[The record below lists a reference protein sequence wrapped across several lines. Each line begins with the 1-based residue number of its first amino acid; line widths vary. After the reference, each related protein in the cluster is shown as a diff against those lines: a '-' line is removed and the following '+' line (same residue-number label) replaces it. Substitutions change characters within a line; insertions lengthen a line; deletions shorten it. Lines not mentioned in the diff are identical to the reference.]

1 MKIYIRKIFEH
12 DIKKQISITKSIVS
26 HFFENKDQ
34 FDIKGKTKGEIGV
47 ATILLSTDPRLG
59 GDIKKIIKSEIE
71 PNDLEIDDLLL
82 ISEKKDF
89 FEIEVIRKNNVKY
102 STLIDLFNDD
112 ERHIFTYKD
121 ELEEITINKTR
132 DTDSKNIIYYG
143 VPGVGKSYTINRDFN
158 LDDQNSHRVVFHPDY
173 TYGDFVGQILPQNV
187 DDGKGEEK
195 LKYEF
200 VPGPFTNALKQ
211 AKENPSKD
219 IYLIIEEINRGNAP
233 AIFGDLFQLLD
244 RDDSGKSQYEITNF
258 DIANKVH
265 GNKKA
270 KVYLP
275 SNLYIIATMNTADQ
289 NVFTLD
295 TAFQRRWEMRH
306 IPNKIN
312 EAKHSNEQI
321 ANSGVSWGA
330 FATVINELITN
341 NNDGFGDLGDKRLG
355 AYFVKNELKDKEKFA
370 GKVLKYL
377 WDDAFKMDREKLFK
391 PEIKMLDEM
400 LEKFGNSGNF
410 DDIFIAEVCK
420 NLKDKNLNFEEKNE
434 PQNSANDGVID
445 NSTIDDGG
453 ADESS
458 NEN

>member
-1 MKIYIRKIFEH
+1 M
-12 DIKKQISITKSIVS
+12 
-26 HFFENKDQ
+26 
-34 FDIKGKTKGEIGV
+34 
-47 ATILLSTDPRLG
+47 
-59 GDIKKIIKSEIE
+59 
-71 PNDLEIDDLLL
+71 
-82 ISEKKDF
+82 
-89 FEIEVIRKNNVKY
+89 
-102 STLIDLFNDD
+102 
-112 ERHIFTYKD
+112 
-121 ELEEITINKTR
+121 
-132 DTDSKNIIYYG
+132 
-143 VPGVGKSYTINRDFN
+143 
-158 LDDQNSHRVVFHPDY
+158 
-173 TYGDFVGQILPQNV
+173 
-187 DDGKGEEK
+187 
-195 LKYEF
+195 
-200 VPGPFTNALKQ
+200 PGPFTNALKQ